1 MPVLAEAVGDA
12 RVASTLEDG
21 LLRLTLN
28 HPERRN
34 VLSEQMLAELQAAFD
49 DAEANEHV
57 AAVIV
62 AANGSAFSSGH
73 DLAEITAHRRDNDGG
88 RKYFEG
94 LLAACS
100 RLMQSIATLPK
111 PVLAEVQGLAS
122 AAGCQ
127 LAASCDLIVAA
138 ESAAFCTPGVN
149 IGLFCSTPMVALT
162 RAVSAK
168 HAMEMLLTGAPI
180 AAAEAL
186 RIGLVN
192 RVVADDDLTRA
203 AEALTRHIMTR
214 SLAAIALG
222 KRAFHAQGRMALDH
236 AYSLCSR
243 VMVDNLLLAD
253 ADEGIGA
260 FLEKRAPHWPNR

>member
-1 MPVLAEAVGDA
+1 MPVRAMASGEVT
-12 RVASTLEDG
+12 VASALDDG
-21 LLRLTLN
+21 LLRLTLDR
-28 HPERRN
+28 PQRRN
-34 VLSEQMLAELQAAFD
+34 ALDGQMLEELQAAFD

-57 AAVIV
+57 GAIIIAASGTV
-62 AANGSAFSSGH
+62 FSSGH
-73 DLAEITAHRRDNDGG
+73 DLAEITAHRRDKDGG
-88 RKYFEG
+88 TKYFEG

-149 IGLFCSTPMVALT
+149 IGLFCSTPMVALS

-168 HAMEMLLTGAPI
+168 HAMEMLLTGTAIP
-180 AAAEAL
+180 AREAL

-192 RVVADDDLTRA
+192 RVVNDRDLGA
-203 AEALTRHIMTR
+203 ATDALARQIMTR

-222 KRAFHAQGRMALDH
+222 KRAFHAQSRMALDH

-260 FLEKRAPHWPNR
+260 FLEKRTPRWPTR

>member
-1 MPVLAEAVGDA
+1 VAVRAESAGDA
-12 RVASTLEDG
+12 KIASVLDDG
-21 LLRLTLN
+21 LLRLTLD
-28 HPERRN
+28 HPQRRN
-34 VLSEQMLAELQAAFD
+34 ALGEQMLAELQTAFD

-62 AANGSAFSSGH
+62 TANGSVFSSGH

-88 RKYFEG
+88 RKYFER

-149 IGLFCSTPMVALT
+149 IGLFCATPMVALT
-162 RAVSAK
+162 RAVSSK
-168 HAMEMLLTGAPI
+168 HAMEMLLTGAVIP
-180 AAAEAL
+180 ASEAL

-192 RVVADDDLTRA
+192 RVVRDSELSTATN
-203 AEALTRHIMTR
+203 ALARQIMTR
-214 SLAAIALG
+214 SLAAISLG
-222 KRAFHAQGRMALDH
+222 KRAFHAQSRMALDH

-260 FLEKRAPHWPNR
+260 FLEKRTPHWPTR

>member
-1 MPVLAEAVGDA
+1 MQVRAEAAGEA
-12 RVASTLEDG
+12 KVASVVEKG
-21 LLRLTLN
+21 LLRLTLS
-28 HPERRN
+28 HPQHRN
-34 VLSEQMLAELQAAFD
+34 ALGEQMLAELQAAID
-49 DAEANEHV
+49 DAEANEHI
-57 AAVIV
+57 AAVII
-62 AANGSAFSSGH
+62 AAAGPVFSSGH

-88 RKYFEG
+88 KKYFER
-94 LLAACS
+94 LLASCS

-127 LAASCDLIVAA
+127 LAASCDMIVAA

-149 IGLFCSTPMVALT
+149 IGLFCSTPMVALS

-180 AAAEAL
+180 PACEAL

-192 RVVADDDLTRA
+192 RVVKDSELASAT
-203 AEALTRHIMTR
+203 EALARQIMTR
-214 SLAAIALG
+214 SLAAISLG

-236 AYSLCSR
+236 AYSLCSK

-260 FLEKRAPHWPNR
+260 FLEKRAPHWPTR